1 MFKFLKEKL
10 KEVVG
15 SFTKKVEEKPA
26 QEETPK
32 TEQSVLEKIQQ
43 QFEEQK
49 QEPAE
54 EKKAPERKPSEE
66 KHLPAQPEL
75 TKEPEKGFFKK
86 IAEKITTKKISSE
99 EFEELFWDLELALL
113 ESSTSVEVI
122 EKIKE
127 DLKQQLANQ
136 PLKRSEVEAT
146 IVSSLRESIRSL
158 FPAAPFNLI
167 QRARERKPFII
178 CLFGVNGGGK
188 TTTIAK
194 LAHLLKK
201 NRLSVVLAAADT
213 YRAASIEQLKSWAER
228 LNVKLISHEY
238 KSDPAAVA
246 FDAISYA
253 KAHTIDVVLIDT
265 AGRLHSNTD
274 LVREMEKIVRVTKPD
289 LKIFV
294 GESIVGNDVVTQA
307 TTFDKSV
314 GIDGIILTKAD
325 VDEKGG
331 AIISASYITR
341 KPILYLGTGQ
351 ELDDLKE
358 FNAEDLMKQLN
369 L

>member
-158 FPAAPFNLI
+158 LPAAPFNLI

-201 NRLSVVLAAADT
+201 NRLSVVLAA
-213 YRAASIEQLKSWAER
+213 SIEQLKAWAER

-325 VDEKGG
+325 VEKGD
-331 AIISASYITR
+331 AIISA
-341 KPILYLGTGQ
+341 
-351 ELDDLKE
+351 
-358 FNAEDLMKQLN
+358 
-369 L
+369 